1 MMKKLKTTML
11 VVIVLVVA
19 VSLGFA
25 AGDMEKGKALFS
37 NPTLGDGTSGKSCN
51 TCHPNG
57 KGLEGIGA
65 KKEWINPAGTY
76 NTLEAA
82 VNICIAK
89 ALKGN
94 PLDEKS
100 KQMQDLIAYLRSIK

>member
-1 MMKKLKTTML
+1 MMNKLKTTML
-11 VVIVLVVA
+11 VLIVLVVA

-25 AGDMEKGKALFS
+25 AGEMEKGKALFN
-37 NPTLGDGTSGKSCN
+37 NPTLGGGTSGKSCN

-65 KKEWINPAGTY
+65 KKEWTNPVGKY

-82 VNICIAK
+82 VNICIVK
-89 ALKGN
+89 ALQGK

-100 KQMQDLIAYLRSIK
+100 EQMQDLIAYLKSIK